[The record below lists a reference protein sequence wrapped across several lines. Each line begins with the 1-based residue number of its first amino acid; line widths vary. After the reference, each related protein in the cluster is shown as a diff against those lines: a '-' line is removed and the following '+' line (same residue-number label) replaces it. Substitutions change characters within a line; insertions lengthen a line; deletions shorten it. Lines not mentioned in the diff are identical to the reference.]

1 MTHCL
6 RVLGLAVLVNKHA
19 RVPTLWSLGGGSAI
33 SLHLL
38 KVITPRAL
46 SQERTEN
53 ITFSSCKWL
62 QTAYGAALIT
72 PRCWAGV
79 LRGLMEWGGA
89 DEESERTH
97 WALLRSPAFFMPLP
111 IVLFS

>member
-46 SQERTEN
+46 SQERTDKHHFLKLQMAADSPWGSCDN
-53 ITFSSCKWL
+53 PQVLGRGSS
-62 QTAYGAALIT
+62 
-72 PRCWAGV
+72 RSDGV
-79 LRGLMEWGGA
+79 RKC
-89 DEESERTH
+89 R
-97 WALLRSPAFFMPLP
+97 
-111 IVLFS
+111 